1 MKCQGTDDK
10 GNDVLLHI
18 ELARARHA
26 ERARRGERRVDG
38 GEEEG
43 GDHEANNLRG
53 GRAKHGVEGEH
64 PKIRRED
71 ARGGVRVEK
80 RDAVR
85 RMDWTNPPIASDRSA
100 ILSATLSSAVCFR
113 PCISTS
119 SISSDVLGR
128 CSRPLEKPSFLA
140 YLAFLHRRRRNGSKR
155 GLRRAQTRS
164 RGGVHVLLGKRR
176 HQKEHGEDARGGRE
190 MEGLRGD
197 RRERRG
203 IVDVDRTTLSSKGS
217 TIPLVAT
224 LS

>member
-38 GEEEG
+38 GEEG
-43 GDHEANNLRG
+43 DGDHEANNLRG

-64 PKIRRED
+64 QKIRRED

-197 RRERRG
+197 YRRERG
-203 IVDVDRTTLSSKGS
+203 EESSMSIGRLFHQKD
-217 TIPLVAT
+217 PRFP
-224 LS
+224 

>member
-38 GEEEG
+38 GEEG
-43 GDHEANNLRG
+43 DGDHEANNLRG
-53 GRAKHGVEGEH
+53 GRTKHGVEREH
-64 PKIRRED
+64 QKIRRED

-80 RDAVR
+80 KGRGEKDGL
-85 RMDWTNPPIASDRSA
+85 DEPPIASDRSA

-176 HQKEHGEDARGGRE
+176 HQKEHGEDAPGGRE
-190 MEGLRGD
+190 MEGLRGVGEEWSIS
-197 RRERRG
+197 RRLFHQKDPRF
-203 IVDVDRTTLSSKGS
+203 
-217 TIPLVAT
+217 P
-224 LS
+224 